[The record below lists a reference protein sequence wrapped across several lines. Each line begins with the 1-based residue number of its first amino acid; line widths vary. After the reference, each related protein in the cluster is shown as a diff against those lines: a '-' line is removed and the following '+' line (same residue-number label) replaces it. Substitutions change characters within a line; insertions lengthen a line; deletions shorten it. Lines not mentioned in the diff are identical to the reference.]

1 MKEIL
6 ESIIGSYVPVEV
18 TEGVYQIDW
27 EWIGSL
33 ALFITLVA
41 CTAWF
46 ACKVIC
52 GVLHD

>member
-1 MKEIL
+1 MKDIL

-18 TEGVYQIDW
+18 TEGIYQIDW

-41 CTAWF
+41 CTSWF

-52 GVLHD
+52 GVLRD